1 MKVKNRIATTLQSGL
16 SELGEFSARRYALFG
31 VTITGLVF
39 EWSPANEAVLAAIG
53 VNAHEQLGTTGSII
67 QSVAGRIATGSVTG
81 MVSFA
86 EQAIVGS
93 LTALS
98 VHQFPNT
105 FKVWQ
110 ESRPDNSLS
119 GVSSTSSTITALAL
133 GSSMAVI
140 EKSIVDKN
148 SNLKNNLNLA
158 IKTSAIVGSCNFVL
172 AGVVS
177 GGLDV
182 LDRNG
187 QEQLSSNIADTVKN
201 PLLYVGLFGLAKII
215 SVRKGKKSAPIIAK

>member
-1 MKVKNRIATTLQSGL
+1 MSSSNRYKTAVSNGIK
-16 SELGEFSARRYALFG
+16 ELGEFSSKRYALFG
-31 VTITGLVF
+31 ATLTGLVF
-39 EWSPANEAVLAAIG
+39 EWSPLNEALLGAVGITTHEHIG
-53 VNAHEQLGTTGSII
+53 PGTSVI
-67 QSVAGRIATGSVTG
+67 QSVTGRIATGSVTG

-215 SVRKGKKSAPIIAK
+215 SVRKGKKSAPITAK

>member
-1 MKVKNRIATTLQSGL
+1 MSSSNRYKTAVSNGIK
-16 SELGEFSARRYALFG
+16 ELGEFSSKRYALFG
-31 VTITGLVF
+31 ATLTGLVF
-39 EWSPANEAVLAAIG
+39 EWSPLNEALLGAVGITTHENIG
-53 VNAHEQLGTTGSII
+53 PGTSVI
-67 QSVAGRIATGSVTG
+67 QSVTGRIATGSVTG

-86 EQAIVGS
+86 
-93 LTALS
+93 
-98 VHQFPNT
+98 
-105 FKVWQ
+105 

-215 SVRKGKKSAPIIAK
+215 SVRKGKKSAPITAK